1 VQLERLS
8 VQLRPRGGWEALDL
22 GFQMARSWWRPVWGT
37 WLAVYLPAA
46 AIVLFLAR
54 DHLWAAPL
62 VLWWLKPVFDR
73 FVLHVVSR
81 AVFGAPPTVGEA
93 LRAWREILQPG
104 VVAGLTFLRLDPARS
119 FNLPVWQLEKQTWRD
134 ASARRG
140 ALGRRMRG
148 YAVWLTVLCLHFEAL
163 MLLSLGLVVALLVPA
178 GGEPT
183 FEFSELFR
191 GGGADA
197 AARWDWFDSAC
208 YVAAVTLIEPLYVAA
223 GFALYLNRR
232 AILEGWD
239 IELSL
244 RRLDERLRPA
254 RAAALAGL
262 ALAFACLVGAPPA
275 ARAAEKSAKQEIAEV
290 LKAPEFQQSRE
301 RLTWRY
307 RGERGKSEPPRR
319 PGDFWGNVALFFAEI
334 SQALA
339 WIAVLAGVIALLVAA
354 RRYLLPLL
362 EREPAAYRPPDA
374 LFGLAV
380 TPESLPDDVA
390 GAAAR
395 LAAEGRLRD
404 ALSLLYRGALSVL
417 VHRDHVPLA
426 ESDTEGDCVRAA
438 RKALPAGGADYFGR
452 LVAAWQRA
460 AYAGRLP
467 QAREAQALAGEWA
480 PHFAPRAAAG
490 APR

>member
-22 GFQMARSWWRPVWGT
+22 GFQMARGWWRPVWGT

-46 AIVLFLAR
+46 AVL
-54 DHLWAAPL
+54 HLLFQETLWIAPL
-62 VLWWLKPVFDR
+62 ALWWLKPVFDR

-81 AVFGAPPTVGEA
+81 AVFGAPPTVAEA
-93 LRAWREILQPG
+93 LGAWREILRPG
-104 VVAGLTFLRLDPARS
+104 VIAGLTLFRLDPARS
-119 FNLPVWQLEKQTWRD
+119 FNLPVWQLEKQTGRE

-148 YAVWLTVLCLHFEAL
+148 YAVWLTVLCVHFEAVVL
-163 MLLSLGLVVALLVPA
+163 ISLGLVVAILAPA
-178 GGEPT
+178 GGET
-183 FEFSELFR
+183 GFEFAALFK
-191 GGGADA
+191 GGSAGEGAS
-197 AARWDWFDSAC
+197 WDWFDSAC
-208 YVAAVTLIEPLYVAA
+208 YVAAVSLVEPLYVAA
-223 GFALYLNRR
+223 GFSLYLNRR

-244 RRLDERLRPA
+244 RRLDERLRIPS
-254 RAAALAGL
+254 AATVAGL
-262 ALAFACLVGAPPA
+262 MLMLALLVGAPAPGF
-275 ARAAEKSAKQEIAEV
+275 AAEQSAKQAIAEV

-301 RLTWRY
+301 RLGWRY
-307 RGERGKSEPPRR
+307 RGEESKRQEDAR
-319 PGDFWGNVALFFAEI
+319 PSGFWRNVGAFFAQI

-339 WIAVLAGVIALLVAA
+339 WIGVGIGVVVLLVLA

-362 EREPAAYRPPDA
+362 DREPETYRPPDA

-390 GAAAR
+390 GTAAR
-395 LAAEGRLRD
+395 LAREGRLRD

-426 ESDTEGDCVRAA
+426 EGDTEGDCVRAA
-438 RKALPAGGADYFGR
+438 RKALPRGGADYFGR

-467 QAREAQALAGEWA
+467 DAGEAQALASEWT
-480 PHFAPRAAAG
+480 PHFAPQATARAAQ
-490 APR
+490 